1 MPTGEIFDI
10 KKYAIHDGPGI
21 RTTVFFKGC
30 PLSCWWCHNPE
41 SVSKTTHRIY
51 RPERCIG
58 CKNCLSACLNGALV
72 ESQKQMQWI
81 AANCVYCRSC
91 AQACPAEAV
100 EFIGKTM
107 SVDDVMAEISKD
119 AVFYDES
126 RGGVTISG
134 GEPLLQTSFLVA
146 LLDAC
151 GDLDLH
157 RAVDTS
163 GYADTETL
171 LKVASRT
178 ELFLFDLKH
187 MDPDKHCRYTGV
199 SNQIILNNLKQLSQ
213 CGARII
219 IRLPV
224 IPGINSDDENI
235 DRTGSFISSLSGVGR
250 VDILPYHSSAKTKYR
265 NIGVKNNATHIR
277 RPSGDCL
284 ESIVRRLKKFN
295 LQVKIGG

>member
-21 RTTVFFKGC
+21 RTTVFLKGC

-41 SVSKTTHRIY
+41 SVSKTTHRLY

-58 CKNCLSACLNGALV
+58 CKNCLSACLNGALF
-72 ESQKQMQWI
+72 ESPKKMQWI

-91 AQACPAEAV
+91 AQACPTEAV

-107 SVDDVMAEISKD
+107 SVDDVMVEILKD
-119 AVFYDES
+119 TVFYDES

-134 GEPLLQTSFLVA
+134 GEPLLQTSFLLA

-151 GDLDLH
+151 GDLNLH
-157 RAVDTS
+157 RTVDTS
-163 GYADTETL
+163 GYADTETI

-187 MDPDKHCRYTGV
+187 MDPDKHRRYTGV
-199 SNQIILNNLKQLSQ
+199 SNQIILNNLKKLSQ
-213 CGARII
+213 RGARIV
-219 IRLPV
+219 IRIPV

-235 DRTGSFISSLSGVGR
+235 DRTGSFISSLSGVSR
-250 VDILPYHSSAKTKYR
+250 VDILPYHSSAKTKYK

-277 RPSGDCL
+277 PPSGDCL
-284 ESIVRRLKKFN
+284 ESIVRRLEKFY
-295 LQVKIGG
+295 LHVKIGG